1 MKRIIERVAVKGD
14 LYQIL
19 EALKTNRKKRS
30 ELGEIFVEG
39 IESIKQAD
47 RAGVSVSRALCA
59 DAAGLSDWAKDFLNR
74 HAEASVIELTNG
86 LYAELSDRDEP
97 SELMI
102 TARFK
107 RLFLNDVS
115 LPDKPLILIFDRPS
129 DHGNLGS
136 IVRSANAFGADCVV
150 ITGHAVDS
158 RDPKVIRSSLGAVFR
173 TPVIQA
179 ESFEE
184 LDAWLSGLRARTGL
198 RVAGTDSTGAI
209 PLHKANLNRP
219 LALILGNE
227 AKGMSVRLK
236 TLVDEMVSIPMRG
249 EVNSLNVACAATA
262 LLWQVHS
269 NSLGNS

>member
-1 MKRIIERVAVKGD
+1 MKQRIERIAVKGD

-30 ELGEIFVEG
+30 ELGELFVEG

-47 RAGVSVSRALCA
+47 RAGVPVSRVLCA
-59 DAAGLSDWAKDFLNR
+59 DAERLSDWAKDFIAR
-74 HAEASVIELTNG
+74 RPDAPVIELTNG

-102 TARFK
+102 TARF
-107 RLFLNDVS
+107 RRMALEDAV
-115 LPDKPLILIFDRPS
+115 LPESPLILIFDRPS

-158 RDPKVIRSSLGAVFR
+158 RDPKVIRSSLGAVFH

-184 LDAWLSGLRARTGL
+184 LEIWLSGLRARTGL
-198 RVAGTDSTGAI
+198 RVVGTDSTGAT
-209 PLHKANLNRP
+209 PLQNAGLRRP
-219 LALILGNE
+219 LALVLGNE

-236 TLVDEMVSIPMRG
+236 GLVDGMVSIPMRG

-262 LLWQVHS
+262 LLWQVQAD
-269 NSLGNS
+269 SLGPL